1 MLLAERGDLEGAEAA
16 WRRADERGDSG
27 GACNL
32 GVLLHERGDLE
43 GAEAAYRRAD
53 ERGHPGG
60 ASKLGLLLK
69 ERGDLEGAKAAW
81 RRAAD
86 SPDQEVTTLAR
97 DALSPTDD

>member
-1 MLLAERGDLEGAEAA
+1 VEKPPNSAEAAYRRADERGDPGGASNLGMLLAERGDLERAEAA

-27 GACNL
+27 GAYNL
-32 GVLLHERGDLE
+32 GMLL
-43 GAEAAYRRAD
+43 A
-53 ERGHPGG
+53 
-60 ASKLGLLLK
+60 

-86 SPDQEVTTLAR
+86 SPDQQVTTPAR

>member
-1 MLLAERGDLEGAEAA
+1 VEKPPSSAEVAY
-16 WRRADERGDSG
+16 RRADERGDPG
-27 GACNL
+27 GAYNL
-32 GVLLHERGDLE
+32 GVLLKERGDLE

-60 ASKLGLLLK
+60 AYNLGVLLK

-86 SPDQEVTTLAR
+86 SPDQQVTTLAR
-97 DALSPTDD
+97 DALDPTHD